1 MTGLAFRVS
10 HVRAGFAG
18 VVVLLAGAGCASL
31 SGAPPETPAVADGSL
46 LESAA
51 SRAAA
56 AFADLARARQGG
68 HGAPATAPVSA
79 VPPELGQSLGLDWVG
94 PIDGVVA
101 WLARRIGYGFRELG
115 APPVRP
121 VMVVLR
127 TGSARVID
135 LLQDAGFQAGTAA
148 LVEVD
153 AANREIRLTY
163 PVAEKPS

>member
-1 MTGLAFRVS
+1 MTGLPHA
-10 HVRAGFAG
+10 RAGLAG
-18 VVVLLAGAGCASL
+18 VLALSAGAGCAIL
-31 SGAPPETPAVADGSL
+31 SAAPPETPPVAHRSPLDA
-46 LESAA
+46 AA

-56 AFADLARARQGG
+56 ALTELARARQVAD
-68 HGAPATAPVSA
+68 GAPATTPVGA
-79 VPPELGQSLGLDWVG
+79 VPPELGQSVGLDWIG

-127 TGSARVID
+127 TGNARVID

-148 LVEVD
+148 VVEVD

-163 PVAEKPS
+163 PAEEKPS

>member
-1 MTGLAFRVS
+1 MTGLSRTRTGLAS
-10 HVRAGFAG
+10 
-18 VVVLLAGAGCASL
+18 VLALSAGAGCAIL
-31 SGAPPETPAVADGSL
+31 SGTPPETPAVVHGSQL
-46 LESAA
+46 DAAA

-56 AFADLARARQGG
+56 ALTELARARHGA
-68 HGAPATAPVSA
+68 HGAPATAPVTA
-79 VPPELGQSLGLDWVG
+79 VPPELGQSVGLDWVG

-148 LVEVD
+148 VVEVD
-153 AANREIRLTY
+153 ATNREIRLTY
-163 PVAEKPS
+163 PAGEKPS